1 MWRCG
6 TMCRFL
12 LLNARPGRNLCA
24 LWLRRYLD
32 DVNKIEYLY
41 LYRFSVKKGIFPTL
55 YNLQQCST
63 FRLHSMNW
71 HRQNKNIMKTRQ
83 YVSFD
88 WAIKRLLRSKANFGV
103 LAGFLSELLKENITI
118 LEVLES
124 ESNKDFKKHK
134 QNIVDL
140 KVKNSKDEIVIIE
153 VQYDRDYS
161 FFHRILW
168 GTSRVVTEHLYEGD
182 DYLRVHKV
190 ISVNLIYFDLG
201 EGEDYIYHGS
211 TSFRGIHKNDVL
223 QLRANEKKD
232 VDKDSV
238 QHIFPE
244 YYLVKIN
251 RFDDLAK
258 DTLDEWIYFLKHEEI
273 KPEFT
278 AQGLQEAGRIL
289 AYTKLKEEDQIDYND
304 YIDNRRRR
312 DSELR
317 TQFSDG
323 LEKGL
328 EEGLE
333 KGLEKGLEQGL
344 EKGKRETA
352 LSMKK
357 EGIPAELIQKCT
369 KLSLDEIN
377 KL

>member
-1 MWRCG
+1 
-6 TMCRFL
+6 
-12 LLNARPGRNLCA
+12 
-24 LWLRRYLD
+24 
-32 DVNKIEYLY
+32 
-41 LYRFSVKKGIFPTL
+41 
-55 YNLQQCST
+55 
-63 FRLHSMNW
+63 
-71 HRQNKNIMKTRQ
+71 MKTRQ

-103 LAGFLSELLKENITI
+103 LEGLLSELLKENITI

-124 ESNKDFKKHK
+124 ESNKDFKRHK
-134 QNIVDL
+134 QNVLDL
-140 KVKNSKDEIVIIE
+140 KVKNSKNEIIIIE

-168 GTSRVVTEHLYEGD
+168 GTSRVVTEHLHEGD

-211 TSFRGIHKNDVL
+211 TSFRGIHKNDLL
-223 QLRANEKKD
+223 QLRAKEKKD
-232 VDKDSV
+232 VDQNSV
-238 QHIFPE
+238 QDIFPE

-258 DTLDEWIYFLKHEEI
+258 DTLDEWIYFLKNEEI

-289 AYTKLKEEDQIDYND
+289 AYTKLNKEEQIEYNN
-304 YIDNRRRR
+304 YLDNRRRR

-328 EEGLE
+328 E
-333 KGLEKGLEQGL
+333 
-344 EKGKRETA
+344 KGKRETA
-352 LSMKK
+352 RSMKK

-369 KLSLDEIN
+369 KLSLDEI
-377 KL
+377 KEL

>member
-1 MWRCG
+1 
-6 TMCRFL
+6 
-12 LLNARPGRNLCA
+12 
-24 LWLRRYLD
+24 
-32 DVNKIEYLY
+32 
-41 LYRFSVKKGIFPTL
+41 
-55 YNLQQCST
+55 
-63 FRLHSMNW
+63 
-71 HRQNKNIMKTRQ
+71 MKTRQ

-103 LAGFLSELLKENITI
+103 LEGLLSELLKENITI

-124 ESNKDFKKHK
+124 ESNKDFKRHK
-134 QNIVDL
+134 QNVLDL
-140 KVKNSKDEIVIIE
+140 KVKNSKNEIIIIE

-168 GTSRVVTEHLYEGD
+168 GTSRVVTEHLHEGD

-223 QLRANEKKD
+223 QLRANERKKL
-232 VDKDSV
+232 DKDSV
-238 QHIFPE
+238 KQVFPE
-244 YYLVKIN
+244 YYLIKIN

-258 DTLDEWIYFLKHEEI
+258 DTLDEWIYFLKNEEI

-289 AYTKLKEEDQIDYND
+289 AYTKLNKEEQIEYNN
-304 YIDNRRRR
+304 YLDNRRRR

-323 LEKGL
+323 LE
-328 EEGLE
+328 E
-333 KGLEKGLEQGL
+333 
-344 EKGKRETA
+344 GKRETA
-352 LSMKK
+352 RSMKK

-369 KLSLDEIN
+369 KLSLDEI
-377 KL
+377 KEL

>member
-1 MWRCG
+1 
-6 TMCRFL
+6 
-12 LLNARPGRNLCA
+12 
-24 LWLRRYLD
+24 
-32 DVNKIEYLY
+32 
-41 LYRFSVKKGIFPTL
+41 
-55 YNLQQCST
+55 
-63 FRLHSMNW
+63 
-71 HRQNKNIMKTRQ
+71 MKTRQ

-168 GTSRVVTEHLYEGD
+168 GTSRVVTEHLHEGD

-238 QHIFPE
+238 QEVFPE
-244 YYLVKIN
+244 YYLIKIN

-258 DTLDEWIYFLKHEEI
+258 DTLDEWIYFLKNEEI

-289 AYTKLKEEDQIDYND
+289 AYTKLKEEDQIDYNN

-317 TQFSDG
+317 TKFS
-323 LEKGL
+323 EGL

-333 KGLEKGLEQGL
+333 KGL

-369 KLSLDEIN
+369 KLPLDEI
-377 KL
+377 KEL

>member
-1 MWRCG
+1 
-6 TMCRFL
+6 
-12 LLNARPGRNLCA
+12 
-24 LWLRRYLD
+24 
-32 DVNKIEYLY
+32 
-41 LYRFSVKKGIFPTL
+41 
-55 YNLQQCST
+55 
-63 FRLHSMNW
+63 
-71 HRQNKNIMKTRQ
+71 MKTRQ

-103 LAGFLSELLKENITI
+103 LAGFLSELLKEDITI

-168 GTSRVVTEHLYEGD
+168 GTSRVVTEHLHEGD

-211 TSFRGIHKNDVL
+211 TSFRGIHKNDVF

-238 QHIFPE
+238 QEVFPE
-244 YYLVKIN
+244 YYLIKIN

-258 DTLDEWIYFLKHEEI
+258 DTLDEWIYFLKNEEI

-289 AYTKLKEEDQIDYND
+289 AYTKLKEEDQIDYNN
-304 YIDNRRRR
+304 YIDNRRRETVSFER
-312 DSELR
+312 NSV
-317 TQFSDG
+317 
-323 LEKGL
+323 KGL
-328 EEGLE
+328 R
-333 KGLEKGLEQGL
+333 KVWK
-344 EKGKRETA
+344 KVW
-352 LSMKK
+352 KK
-357 EGIPAELIQKCT
+357 ENG
-369 KLSLDEIN
+369 KLHDQ
-377 KL
+377 

>member
-1 MWRCG
+1 
-6 TMCRFL
+6 
-12 LLNARPGRNLCA
+12 
-24 LWLRRYLD
+24 
-32 DVNKIEYLY
+32 
-41 LYRFSVKKGIFPTL
+41 
-55 YNLQQCST
+55 
-63 FRLHSMNW
+63 
-71 HRQNKNIMKTRQ
+71 MKTRQ

-103 LAGFLSELLKENITI
+103 LEGFLSELLKENITI

-140 KVKNSKDEIVIIE
+140 KVKNFKGELIIIE

-223 QLRANEKKD
+223 QLRAKEKKEL
-232 VDKDSV
+232 DKDQV
-238 QHIFPE
+238 QQIFPE
-244 YYLVKIN
+244 YYLIKIN

-258 DTLDEWIYFLKHEEI
+258 DTLDEWIYFLKNEEI

-289 AYTKLKEEDQIDYND
+289 AYTQLKKEDQIDYNN

-317 TQFSDG
+317 TKFS
-323 LEKGL
+323 EGL
-328 EEGLE
+328 EEGV
-333 KGLEKGLEQGL
+333 
-344 EKGKRETA
+344 EKGKLETA
-352 LSMKK
+352 QSMKK
-357 EGIPAELIQKCT
+357 EGIPTELIQKCT
-369 KLSLDEIN
+369 GLSLDEIN

>member
-1 MWRCG
+1 M
-6 TMCRFL
+6 
-12 LLNARPGRNLCA
+12 
-24 LWLRRYLD
+24 
-32 DVNKIEYLY
+32 KI
-41 LYRFSVKKGIFPTL
+41 
-55 YNLQQCST
+55 
-63 FRLHSMNW
+63 
-71 HRQNKNIMKTRQ
+71 RQ

-88 WAIKRLLRSKANFGV
+88 WAMKRLLRSKAHFGV
-103 LAGFLSELLKENITI
+103 LAGLLSELLKENITI

-124 ESNKDFKKHK
+124 ESNKDFKTHK
-134 QNIVDL
+134 QNVVDL
-140 KVKNSKDEIVIIE
+140 KVKNSRDEIIVIE

-168 GTSRVVTEHLYEGD
+168 STSRVVTEHLHEGD
-182 DYLRVHKV
+182 DYFRVHKV

-223 QLRANEKKD
+223 QLRANERKKL
-232 VDKDSV
+232 DKDSV
-238 QHIFPE
+238 KQVFPE

-258 DTLDEWIYFLKHEEI
+258 DTLDEWIYFLKNEEI

-289 AYTKLKEEDQIDYND
+289 AYTKLNKEEQIEYNN
-304 YIDNRRRR
+304 YLDNRRRR

-317 TQFSDG
+317 TKFS
-323 LEKGL
+323 EGL

-333 KGLEKGLEQGL
+333 KGLEEGLKKGRL
-344 EKGKRETA
+344 ETA
-352 LSMKK
+352 RSMKK
-357 EGIPAELIQKCT
+357 EGIPSEIIQKCT
-369 KLSLDEIN
+369 SLSLDEIN
-377 KL
+377 AL

>member
-1 MWRCG
+1 M
-6 TMCRFL
+6 
-12 LLNARPGRNLCA
+12 
-24 LWLRRYLD
+24 
-32 DVNKIEYLY
+32 
-41 LYRFSVKKGIFPTL
+41 
-55 YNLQQCST
+55 Q
-63 FRLHSMNW
+63 
-71 HRQNKNIMKTRQ
+71 TRQ

-103 LAGFLSELLKENITI
+103 LAGFLSELLKENITV

-124 ESNKDFKKHK
+124 ESNKDFKQHK
-134 QNIVDL
+134 QNVLDL
-140 KVKNSKDEIVIIE
+140 KVRNSKNEIIIIE

-168 GTSRVVTEHLYEGD
+168 GTSRVVTEHLHEGD

-201 EGEDYIYHGS
+201 EGEDYVYHGS

-232 VDKDSV
+232 LDKNSV
-238 QHIFPE
+238 QEIFPE
-244 YYLVKIN
+244 YYLIKIN

-258 DTLDEWIYFLKHEEI
+258 DTLDEWIYFLKNEEI

-278 AQGLQEAGRIL
+278 AQGLQEAGKVL
-289 AYTKLKEEDQIDYND
+289 AYTKLKEEDRIDYNN
-304 YIDNRRRR
+304 YIDHRRRR

-317 TQFSDG
+317 TKFS
-323 LEKGL
+323 
-328 EEGLE
+328 EGLVE
-333 KGLEKGLEQGL
+333 GV
-344 EKGKRETA
+344 EKGKLETA
-352 LSMKK
+352 RSMKK
-357 EGIPAELIQKCT
+357 EGISVELIQKCT
-369 KLSLDEIN
+369 GLSLDEIN

>member
-1 MWRCG
+1 
-6 TMCRFL
+6 
-12 LLNARPGRNLCA
+12 
-24 LWLRRYLD
+24 
-32 DVNKIEYLY
+32 
-41 LYRFSVKKGIFPTL
+41 
-55 YNLQQCST
+55 
-63 FRLHSMNW
+63 
-71 HRQNKNIMKTRQ
+71 MKDRQ

-88 WAIKRLLRSKANFGV
+88 WAIKRLLRSKANFGI
-103 LAGFLSELLKENITI
+103 LEGFLSELLKENISI

-134 QNIVDL
+134 QNVVDL
-140 KVKNSKDEIVIIE
+140 KVKNAQDEIVIIE

-168 GTSRVVTEHLYEGD
+168 GTSRVVTEHLHEGD
-182 DYLRVHKV
+182 DYRRVHKV

-211 TSFRGIHKNDVL
+211 TSFIGIHKNDVL
-223 QLRANEKKD
+223 HLRAEEKKD
-232 VDKDSV
+232 LDKDTV
-238 QHIFPE
+238 KQIFPE

-251 RFDDLAK
+251 RFDDLAR
-258 DTLDEWIYFLKHEEI
+258 DTLDEWIYFLKNEEI

-289 AYTKLKEEDQIDYND
+289 AYTKLKKEDQIEYNN

-317 TQFSDG
+317 TKFS
-323 LEKGL
+323 EGL

-333 KGLEKGLEQGL
+333 KGKL
-344 EKGKRETA
+344 ETA
-352 LSMKK
+352 KSMKE
-357 EGIPAELIQKCT
+357 EGLSVELIQKCT
-369 KLSLDEIN
+369 NLSISQIN
-377 KL
+377 NL

>member
-1 MWRCG
+1 
-6 TMCRFL
+6 
-12 LLNARPGRNLCA
+12 
-24 LWLRRYLD
+24 
-32 DVNKIEYLY
+32 
-41 LYRFSVKKGIFPTL
+41 
-55 YNLQQCST
+55 
-63 FRLHSMNW
+63 
-71 HRQNKNIMKTRQ
+71 MKTRQ

-103 LAGFLSELLKENITI
+103 LAGFLSELLKEDITI

-140 KVKNSKDEIVIIE
+140 KVKNSKDEIIIIE

-168 GTSRVVTEHLYEGD
+168 GTSRVVTEHLHEGD

-238 QHIFPE
+238 QEVFPE
-244 YYLVKIN
+244 YYLIKIN

-258 DTLDEWIYFLKHEEI
+258 DTLDEWIYFLKNEEI

-289 AYTKLKEEDQIDYND
+289 AYTKLKEEDQIDYNN

-317 TQFSDG
+317 TKFS
-323 LEKGL
+323 EGL

-333 KGLEKGLEQGL
+333 KGLEKG
-344 EKGKRETA
+344 KRETA
-352 LSMKK
+352 RSMKK

-369 KLSLDEIN
+369 KLPLDEI
-377 KL
+377 KEL

>member
-1 MWRCG
+1 
-6 TMCRFL
+6 
-12 LLNARPGRNLCA
+12 
-24 LWLRRYLD
+24 
-32 DVNKIEYLY
+32 
-41 LYRFSVKKGIFPTL
+41 
-55 YNLQQCST
+55 
-63 FRLHSMNW
+63 
-71 HRQNKNIMKTRQ
+71 MKTRQ

-124 ESNKDFKKHK
+124 ESNKYFKKHK

-168 GTSRVVTEHLYEGD
+168 GTSRVVTEHLHEGD

-211 TSFRGIHKNDVL
+211 TSFTGIHKNDVL

-238 QHIFPE
+238 QDIPE
-244 YYLVKIN
+244 YYLIKIN

-258 DTLDEWIYFLKHEEI
+258 DTLDEWIYFLKNEEI

-289 AYTKLKEEDQIDYND
+289 AYTKLKEEDQIDYNN

-317 TQFSDG
+317 TKFS
-323 LEKGL
+323 EGL

-333 KGLEKGLEQGL
+333 KGLK
-344 EKGKRETA
+344 KGKRETA
-352 LSMKK
+352 RSMKK
-357 EGIPAELIQKCT
+357 EGISAELIQKCT
-369 KLSLDEIN
+369 KLPLDEI
-377 KL
+377 KEL

>member
-1 MWRCG
+1 
-6 TMCRFL
+6 
-12 LLNARPGRNLCA
+12 
-24 LWLRRYLD
+24 
-32 DVNKIEYLY
+32 
-41 LYRFSVKKGIFPTL
+41 
-55 YNLQQCST
+55 
-63 FRLHSMNW
+63 
-71 HRQNKNIMKTRQ
+71 MKTRQ

-168 GTSRVVTEHLYEGD
+168 GTSRVVTEHLHEGD

-223 QLRANEKKD
+223 QLRTNEKKD
-232 VDKDSV
+232 VDKGSV

-258 DTLDEWIYFLKHEEI
+258 DTLDEWIYFLKNEEI

-289 AYTKLKEEDQIDYND
+289 AYTKLKKEDQIDYNRH
-304 YIDNRRRR
+304 YIDFQAC
-312 DSELR
+312 S
-317 TQFSDG
+317 
-323 LEKGL
+323 
-328 EEGLE
+328 
-333 KGLEKGLEQGL
+333 
-344 EKGKRETA
+344 
-352 LSMKK
+352 
-357 EGIPAELIQKCT
+357 ILI
-369 KLSLDEIN
+369 LLVF
-377 KL
+377 

>member
-1 MWRCG
+1 
-6 TMCRFL
+6 
-12 LLNARPGRNLCA
+12 
-24 LWLRRYLD
+24 
-32 DVNKIEYLY
+32 
-41 LYRFSVKKGIFPTL
+41 
-55 YNLQQCST
+55 
-63 FRLHSMNW
+63 
-71 HRQNKNIMKTRQ
+71 MKTRQ

-124 ESNKDFKKHK
+124 ESNKYFKKHK

-168 GTSRVVTEHLYEGD
+168 GTSRVVTEHLHEGD

-211 TSFRGIHKNDVL
+211 TSFTGIHKNDVL

-238 QHIFPE
+238 QDIPE
-244 YYLVKIN
+244 YYLIKIN

-258 DTLDEWIYFLKHEEI
+258 DTLDEWIYFLKNEEI

-289 AYTKLKEEDQIDYND
+289 AYTKLKEEDQIDYNN

-317 TQFSDG
+317 TKFS
-323 LEKGL
+323 EGL

-333 KGLEKGLEQGL
+333 KGLK
-344 EKGKRETA
+344 KGKRETA
-352 LSMKK
+352 RSMKK

-369 KLSLDEIN
+369 KLPLDEI
-377 KL
+377 KEL

>member
-1 MWRCG
+1 
-6 TMCRFL
+6 
-12 LLNARPGRNLCA
+12 
-24 LWLRRYLD
+24 
-32 DVNKIEYLY
+32 
-41 LYRFSVKKGIFPTL
+41 
-55 YNLQQCST
+55 
-63 FRLHSMNW
+63 
-71 HRQNKNIMKTRQ
+71 MKTRQ

-168 GTSRVVTEHLYEGD
+168 GTSRVVTEHLHEGD

-238 QHIFPE
+238 QEVFPE
-244 YYLVKIN
+244 YYLIKIN

-258 DTLDEWIYFLKHEEI
+258 DTLDEWIYFLKNEEI

-289 AYTKLKEEDQIDYND
+289 AYTKLKEEDQIDYNN

-317 TQFSDG
+317 TKFS
-323 LEKGL
+323 EGL

-333 KGLEKGLEQGL
+333 KGLEKG
-344 EKGKRETA
+344 KRETA
-352 LSMKK
+352 RSMKK

-369 KLSLDEIN
+369 KLPLDEI
-377 KL
+377 KEL

>member
-1 MWRCG
+1 
-6 TMCRFL
+6 
-12 LLNARPGRNLCA
+12 
-24 LWLRRYLD
+24 
-32 DVNKIEYLY
+32 
-41 LYRFSVKKGIFPTL
+41 
-55 YNLQQCST
+55 
-63 FRLHSMNW
+63 
-71 HRQNKNIMKTRQ
+71 MKTRQ

-103 LAGFLSELLKENITI
+103 LEGLLSELLKENITI

-161 FFHRILW
+161 YRILR
-168 GTSRVVTEHLYEGD
+168 GTSRVVTEHLHEGD

-244 YYLVKIN
+244 YYLIKIN

-258 DTLDEWIYFLKHEEI
+258 DTLDEWIYFLKNEEI

-289 AYTKLKEEDQIDYND
+289 AYTKLKKEDRIDYNN

-317 TQFSDG
+317 TKFS
-323 LEKGL
+323 EGL
-328 EEGLE
+328 EEGL
-333 KGLEKGLEQGL
+333 KKSL
-344 EKGKRETA
+344 EKGKLETA
-352 LSMKK
+352 RSMKK
-357 EGIPAELIQKCT
+357 EGIPTELIQKCT
-369 KLSLDEIN
+369 KLSLEEIN

>member
-1 MWRCG
+1 
-6 TMCRFL
+6 
-12 LLNARPGRNLCA
+12 
-24 LWLRRYLD
+24 
-32 DVNKIEYLY
+32 
-41 LYRFSVKKGIFPTL
+41 
-55 YNLQQCST
+55 
-63 FRLHSMNW
+63 
-71 HRQNKNIMKTRQ
+71 MKTRQ

-103 LAGFLSELLKENITI
+103 LAGFLSELLKENITV

-124 ESNKDFKKHK
+124 ESNKDFKQHK
-134 QNIVDL
+134 QNVLDL
-140 KVKNSKDEIVIIE
+140 KVKNSKDEIIIIE

-168 GTSRVVTEHLYEGD
+168 GTSRVVTEHLHEGD

-211 TSFRGIHKNDVL
+211 TSFRGIHKNDIL
-223 QLRANEKKD
+223 QLRANEKND
-232 VDKDSV
+232 LNKDSV
-238 QHIFPE
+238 QQVFPE
-244 YYLVKIN
+244 YYLIKIN

-258 DTLDEWIYFLKHEEI
+258 DTLDEWIYFLKNEEI

-289 AYTKLKEEDQIDYND
+289 AYTQLKEEDRIDYNN
-304 YIDNRRRR
+304 YIDHRRRR

-317 TQFSDG
+317 TKFS
-323 LEKGL
+323 
-328 EEGLE
+328 EGL
-333 KGLEKGLEQGL
+333 K
-344 EKGKRETA
+344 KGKLETA
-352 LSMKK
+352 RSMKK
-357 EGIPAELIQKCT
+357 EGISAEIIQKCT
-369 KLSLDEIN
+369 GLSLDEIN

>member
-1 MWRCG
+1 M
-6 TMCRFL
+6 
-12 LLNARPGRNLCA
+12 
-24 LWLRRYLD
+24 
-32 DVNKIEYLY
+32 KI
-41 LYRFSVKKGIFPTL
+41 
-55 YNLQQCST
+55 
-63 FRLHSMNW
+63 
-71 HRQNKNIMKTRQ
+71 RQ

-88 WAIKRLLRSKANFGV
+88 WAIKRILRSKANFGV
-103 LAGFLSELLKENITI
+103 LEGLLSELLKENITI

-161 FFHRILW
+161 YLTLLS
-168 GTSRVVTEHLYEGD
+168 TSRVVTEHLHEGD

-201 EGEDYIYHGS
+201 EGEDYVYHGS

-223 QLRANEKKD
+223 QLRPNERKKL
-232 VDKDSV
+232 DKDSV
-238 QHIFPE
+238 KQVFPE
-244 YYLVKIN
+244 YYLIKIN

-258 DTLDEWIYFLKHEEI
+258 DTLDEWIYFLKNEEI

-278 AQGLQEAGRIL
+278 AQGLQEAGRVL
-289 AYTKLKEEDQIDYND
+289 AYTKLNKEEQIEYNN
-304 YIDNRRRR
+304 YLDNRRRR
-312 DSELR
+312 ESELR
-317 TQFSDG
+317 TQFTDG
-323 LEKGL
+323 F
-328 EEGLE
+328 EEGLKKSLE
-333 KGLEKGLEQGL
+333 QGLEKGLEQGL

-369 KLSLDEIN
+369 NLSLDEIN

>member
-1 MWRCG
+1 M
-6 TMCRFL
+6 
-12 LLNARPGRNLCA
+12 
-24 LWLRRYLD
+24 
-32 DVNKIEYLY
+32 
-41 LYRFSVKKGIFPTL
+41 
-55 YNLQQCST
+55 
-63 FRLHSMNW
+63 
-71 HRQNKNIMKTRQ
+71 KNRQ

-103 LAGFLSELLKENITI
+103 LEGFLSELLKENITI

-168 GTSRVVTEHLYEGD
+168 GTSRVVTEHLHEGD

-223 QLRANEKKD
+223 QLRAKEKKD
-232 VDKDSV
+232 AAKDGV
-238 QHIFPE
+238 QQIFPE

-258 DTLDEWIYFLKHEEI
+258 DTLDEWIYFLKNEEI

-278 AQGLQEAGRIL
+278 AQGLQEAGRL
-289 AYTKLKEEDQIDYND
+289 LVYTKLKQEDQIDYNN

-317 TQFSDG
+317 TKFS
-323 LEKGL
+323 EGL
-328 EEGLE
+328 EE
-333 KGLEKGLEQGL
+333 GL

-352 LSMKK
+352 RSMKK
-357 EGIPAELIQKCT
+357 EGIPVELIQKCT
-369 KLSLDEIN
+369 NLSIDEIN
-377 KL
+377 NL

>member
-1 MWRCG
+1 
-6 TMCRFL
+6 
-12 LLNARPGRNLCA
+12 
-24 LWLRRYLD
+24 
-32 DVNKIEYLY
+32 
-41 LYRFSVKKGIFPTL
+41 
-55 YNLQQCST
+55 
-63 FRLHSMNW
+63 
-71 HRQNKNIMKTRQ
+71 MKTRQ

-103 LAGFLSELLKENITI
+103 LAGFLSELLKENITV

-124 ESNKDFKKHK
+124 ESNKDFKQHK
-134 QNIVDL
+134 QNVLDL
-140 KVKNSKDEIVIIE
+140 KVRNSKDEIIIIE

-168 GTSRVVTEHLYEGD
+168 GTSRVVTEHLHEGD

-232 VDKDSV
+232 LDKNSV
-238 QHIFPE
+238 QEIFPE
-244 YYLVKIN
+244 YYLIKIN

-258 DTLDEWIYFLKHEEI
+258 DTLDEWIYFLKNEEI

-289 AYTKLKEEDQIDYND
+289 AYTKLKEEDRIDYNN
-304 YIDNRRRR
+304 YIDHRRRR

-317 TQFSDG
+317 TKFS
-323 LEKGL
+323 EGL
-328 EEGLE
+328 EEGV
-333 KGLEKGLEQGL
+333 
-344 EKGKRETA
+344 EKGKLETA
-352 LSMKK
+352 RSMKK
-357 EGIPAELIQKCT
+357 EGISVELIQKCT
-369 KLSLDEIN
+369 GLSLDEIN

>member
-1 MWRCG
+1 
-6 TMCRFL
+6 
-12 LLNARPGRNLCA
+12 
-24 LWLRRYLD
+24 
-32 DVNKIEYLY
+32 
-41 LYRFSVKKGIFPTL
+41 
-55 YNLQQCST
+55 
-63 FRLHSMNW
+63 
-71 HRQNKNIMKTRQ
+71 MKTRQ

-103 LAGFLSELLKENITI
+103 LEGFLSELLKENITI

-124 ESNKDFKKHK
+124 ESNKDFKIHK
-134 QNIVDL
+134 QNVLDL

-168 GTSRVVTEHLYEGD
+168 GTSRVVTEHLHEGD

-201 EGEDYIYHGS
+201 EGEDYIYYGS
-211 TSFRGIHKNDVL
+211 TSFRGIHKNDLL
-223 QLRANEKKD
+223 QLRATEKNEL
-232 VDKDSV
+232 DKNSV
-238 QHIFPE
+238 QQIFPE

-258 DTLDEWIYFLKHEEI
+258 DTLDEWIYFLKNEEI

-289 AYTKLKEEDQIDYND
+289 AYTKLKKEDQIDYNN

-317 TQFSDG
+317 TKFSEGLEEG

-333 KGLEKGLEQGL
+333 KGLEKG
-344 EKGKRETA
+344 KRETA
-352 LSMKK
+352 RSMKK

-369 KLSLDEIN
+369 KLSLDEI
-377 KL
+377 KEL

>member
-1 MWRCG
+1 M
-6 TMCRFL
+6 
-12 LLNARPGRNLCA
+12 
-24 LWLRRYLD
+24 
-32 DVNKIEYLY
+32 
-41 LYRFSVKKGIFPTL
+41 
-55 YNLQQCST
+55 
-63 FRLHSMNW
+63 
-71 HRQNKNIMKTRQ
+71 
-83 YVSFD
+83 
-88 WAIKRLLRSKANFGV
+88 KRLLRSKTNFGI
-103 LAGFLSELLKENITI
+103 LAGLLSELLKENITI

-140 KVKNSKDEIVIIE
+140 KVKDSKDEIIIIE

-168 GTSRVVTEHLYEGD
+168 GASRVVTEHLHEGD

-190 ISVNLIYFDLG
+190 ISVNLICFDLG

-223 QLRANEKKD
+223 QLRPNERKKL
-232 VDKDSV
+232 DKDSV
-238 QHIFPE
+238 KQVFPE
-244 YYLVKIN
+244 YYLIKIN

-258 DTLDEWIYFLKHEEI
+258 DTLDEWIYFLKNEEI

-278 AQGLQEAGRIL
+278 AQGLQEAGRVL
-289 AYTKLKEEDQIDYND
+289 AYTKLNKEEQIEYNN
-304 YIDNRRRR
+304 YLDNRRRR
-312 DSELR
+312 ESELR
-317 TQFSDG
+317 TQFTDG
-323 LEKGL
+323 F
-328 EEGLE
+328 EEGLKKSLE
-333 KGLEKGLEQGL
+333 QGLEKGLEQGL

-369 KLSLDEIN
+369 NLSLDEIN

>member
-1 MWRCG
+1 M
-6 TMCRFL
+6 
-12 LLNARPGRNLCA
+12 RN
-24 LWLRRYLD
+24 
-32 DVNKIEYLY
+32 
-41 LYRFSVKKGIFPTL
+41 
-55 YNLQQCST
+55 
-63 FRLHSMNW
+63 
-71 HRQNKNIMKTRQ
+71 RQ

-88 WAIKRLLRSKANFGV
+88 WAIKRLLRSKANFAV
-103 LAGFLSELLKENITI
+103 LEGFLSELLKENITI

-168 GTSRVVTEHLYEGD
+168 GTSRVVTEHLHEGD
-182 DYLRVHKV
+182 DYLRVPKV

-211 TSFRGIHKNDVL
+211 TSFRGIHKNDL
-223 QLRANEKKD
+223 LRLRESECKEGAE
-232 VDKDSV
+232 DSV
-238 QHIFPE
+238 KQIFPE
-244 YYLVKIN
+244 YYLIKIN

-258 DTLDEWIYFLKHEEI
+258 DTLDEWIYFLKNEEI

-278 AQGLQEAGRIL
+278 AQGLQEAGKIL
-289 AYTKLKEEDQIDYND
+289 AYTRLKKEDQIDYNN

-317 TQFSDG
+317 TKFS
-323 LEKGL
+323 EGL
-328 EEGLE
+328 EEGKL
-333 KGLEKGLEQGL
+333 
-344 EKGKRETA
+344 ETA
-352 LSMKK
+352 RSMKS
-357 EGIPAELIQKCT
+357 EGLSGELIQKCT
-369 KLSLDEIN
+369 NLSLDEIN

>member
-1 MWRCG
+1 
-6 TMCRFL
+6 
-12 LLNARPGRNLCA
+12 
-24 LWLRRYLD
+24 
-32 DVNKIEYLY
+32 
-41 LYRFSVKKGIFPTL
+41 
-55 YNLQQCST
+55 
-63 FRLHSMNW
+63 
-71 HRQNKNIMKTRQ
+71 MKTRQ

-103 LAGFLSELLKENITI
+103 LAGFLSELLRENITI

-134 QNIVDL
+134 KNVLDL
-140 KVKNSKDEIVIIE
+140 KVKNSRNEIIIIE

-168 GTSRVVTEHLYEGD
+168 GTSRVVSEHLHEGD
-182 DYLRVHKV
+182 DYFRVQKV

-201 EGEDYIYHGS
+201 EGEDYIYHGV

-223 QLRANEKKD
+223 RLRTHEKKELG
-232 VDKDSV
+232 KDSV
-238 QHIFPE
+238 QEIFPE
-244 YYLVKIN
+244 YYLIKIN

-258 DTLDEWIYFLKHEEI
+258 DTLDEWVYFLKNEEI

-289 AYTKLKEEDQIDYND
+289 AYTKLNKEEQIDYNN
-304 YIDNRRRR
+304 YIDTRRRR

-317 TQFSDG
+317 TKFS
-323 LEKGL
+323 EGL

-333 KGLEKGLEQGL
+333 KGLKKGVEKGLK
-344 EKGKRETA
+344 KGRLETA
-352 LSMKK
+352 RSMKK
-357 EGIPAELIQKCT
+357 EGIPAEIFQKCT
-369 KLSLDEIN
+369 GLSLDEIN
-377 KL
+377 GL

>member
-1 MWRCG
+1 
-6 TMCRFL
+6 
-12 LLNARPGRNLCA
+12 
-24 LWLRRYLD
+24 
-32 DVNKIEYLY
+32 
-41 LYRFSVKKGIFPTL
+41 
-55 YNLQQCST
+55 
-63 FRLHSMNW
+63 
-71 HRQNKNIMKTRQ
+71 MKTRQ

-103 LAGFLSELLKENITI
+103 LEGLLSELLKENITI

-124 ESNKDFKKHK
+124 ESNKDCKKHK
-134 QNIVDL
+134 QNVLDL
-140 KVKNSKDEIVIIE
+140 KVKNSRDEIIIIE

-168 GTSRVVTEHLYEGD
+168 GTSRVVTEHLHEGD

-223 QLRANEKKD
+223 QLRANERRKL
-232 VDKDSV
+232 DKDSV
-238 QHIFPE
+238 KQVFPE
-244 YYLVKIN
+244 YYLIKIN

-258 DTLDEWIYFLKHEEI
+258 DTLDEWIYFLKNEEI

-278 AQGLQEAGRIL
+278 AQGLQEAGRVL
-289 AYTKLKEEDQIDYND
+289 AYTKLNKEEQIEYNN
-304 YIDNRRRR
+304 YIDHRRRR

-323 LEKGL
+323 LE
-328 EEGLE
+328 EGLE
-333 KGLEKGLEQGL
+333 KGLEKGMEQGMEKGL

-352 LSMKK
+352 RSMKK
-357 EGIPAELIQKCT
+357 EGIPAEIIQKCT
-369 KLSLDEIN
+369 KLSLDEID